1 MTLKN
6 AKHCD
11 GFGCMFVL
19 GYYGFFAV
27 FNYMVP
33 LSMLLKK
40 IQEKKKNKKGLFQ
53 GLGFFTVFMGFFYEG
68 SYILNRLN
76 FVHNPEITLN
86 IKMQIQVCAFVIA
99 VDFIKR

>member
-1 MTLKN
+1 MKIYYIFLGALRDFSKMTLKN

-11 GFGCMFVL
+11 GFGCMFLL

-40 IQEKKKNKKGLFQ
+40 I
-53 GLGFFTVFMGFFYEG
+53 
-68 SYILNRLN
+68 
-76 FVHNPEITLN
+76 
-86 IKMQIQVCAFVIA
+86 
-99 VDFIKR
+99 